1 MRLFSTLNSVR
12 QLINTANKS
21 ACFLFLVFMI
31 NFKLHQIDL
40 EENESGLNTILNQL
54 NFCKRQNIKEKKME
68 ANYNGNKFY

>member
-1 MRLFSTLNSVR
+1 
-12 QLINTANKS
+12 
-21 ACFLFLVFMI
+21 MI